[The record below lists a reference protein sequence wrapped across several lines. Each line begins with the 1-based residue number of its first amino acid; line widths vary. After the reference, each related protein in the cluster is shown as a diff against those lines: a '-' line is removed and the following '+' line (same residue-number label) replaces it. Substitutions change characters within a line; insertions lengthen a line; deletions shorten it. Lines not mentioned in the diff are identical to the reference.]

1 MAETPVTLKISGYKE
16 REVAMVSYSFNR
28 AIDKEN
34 QPAGIPRGG
43 LIKLRVKAHNEG
55 TDELLQWMLTPDKH
69 LDGSIEFKQ
78 AKDVAKKMKQINFKH
93 AYCVSFEETWNDV
106 STGSTDLAHY
116 EDITISCQF
125 LDNDASGIAFTNE
138 WK

>member
-1 MAETPVTLKISGYKE
+1 MAETPVLLHLDGFDD
-16 REVAMVSYSFNR
+16 REVAMVSYSFQR

-43 LIKLRVKAHNEG
+43 LIKLRVKAHNQG
-55 TDELLQWMLTPDKH
+55 NDQLLQWALTPEKH
-69 LDGSIEFKQ
+69 LDGYILFKQ

-93 AYCVSFEETWNDV
+93 AYCVSFEEVWNDIA
-106 STGSTDLAHY
+106 SGSTDLAHY
-116 EDITISCQF
+116 EDITIACQF
-125 LDNDASGIAFTNE
+125 VDNDASGIAFKNE